1 MMPCSLITGPS
12 GPVIEST
19 SAARFKD
26 RGKLL
31 QKGMPLGS
39 PAEAIRALLAT
50 GETVVMPGVYDAL
63 TARLATNAGF
73 EVLFVSGYSVSA
85 ARLGAPDYG
94 YLTQTEI
101 TETARSIC
109 ANTRLPVIVDADTG
123 YGNPLNAIRTA
134 TLLHGAGAAGI
145 FLEDQVWPKKCG
157 HFAGK
162 RVVERGQW
170 LTKLRAVVDLRSE
183 GVDLFLVARTD
194 ALGAVGIDEAITRAC
209 MARDLGADAVF
220 VEAPRSVGDMEE
232 VAARVEGVVR
242 VANMIE
248 GGLTPLL
255 SKGELHDLG
264 FDLIVTPLTAL
275 FAATKAVTRAL
286 EVLRAKS
293 TLRDDLELVVSFTE
307 FEPVVDLDRHK
318 GLEERYPE

>member
-1 MMPCSLITGPS
+1 M
-12 GPVIEST
+12 
-19 SAARFKD
+19 A
-26 RGKLL
+26 
-31 QKGMPLGS
+31 S
-39 PAEAIRALLAT
+39 PAEVIRTLLAS

-63 TARLATNAGF
+63 TTRLATRCGF

-85 ARLGAPDYG
+85 SRLGAPDYG

-101 TETARSIC
+101 AETARSIC
-109 ANTRLPVIVDADTG
+109 DNTEAPVIVDADTG
-123 YGNPLNAIRTA
+123 YGNPLNTIRTA
-134 TLLHGAGAAGI
+134 AMLHGAGAAGI

-162 RVVERGQW
+162 RVIDRGEW
-170 LTKLRAVVDLRSE
+170 LAKLRAVIDLRAQ

-194 ALGAVGIDEAITRAC
+194 ALGTEGIDEAITRAC
-209 MARDLGADAVF
+209 MARDLGADAIF
-220 VEAPRSVGDMEE
+220 VEAPRSVDDLEK
-232 VAARVEGVVR
+232 VASKVEGAIR

-255 SKGELHDLG
+255 SKRQLHELG

-275 FAATKAVTRAL
+275 FAATKAVNRAF
-286 EVLRAKS
+286 EVLREKS
-293 TLRDDLELVVSFTE
+293 TLREDLDLVVSFKE

-318 GLEERYPE
+318 SLEDRYRD